1 MYWNA
6 DDVYLAL
13 LGGFLIGIATSIHY
27 LVMGRVTGFS
37 GIYYS
42 LITYDKNSFYWKLA
56 LMSSVLLA
64 STIMFLIYGDTY
76 IFEYIIIF
84 RNSIISGA
92 SVAFDPP

>member
-1 MYWNA
+1 MVYWNP

-13 LGGFLIGIATSIHY
+13 IGGALIGIATSVHY

-56 LMSSVLLA
+56 LMSCVMMS
-64 STIMFLIYGDTY
+64 SCIMY
-76 IFEYIIIF
+76 IFYGPQNADEPYTSF
-84 RNSIISGA
+84 NNK
-92 SVAFDPP
+92 